1 MVLTDVLQVREEFVI
16 KKSIGDIEALTMEDL
31 QIREEFAKERQK
43 TAVEHKI
50 KKMNVFMEMRRI
62 IGEEFQKTAG
72 KNEIQK
78 MKKIKKA
85 IQRPEMI
92 PEMLAEKFTETKLPD
107 VTATT

>member
-16 KKSIGDIEALTMEDL
+16 KKSIEDIEALTMEDL

-50 KKMNVFMEMRRI
+50 KKMKVFMEMRRT

-72 KNEIQK
+72 KKEIQK
-78 MKKIKKA
+78 MKKIKRA
-85 IQRPEMI
+85 IQRPEM
-92 PEMLAEKFTETKLPD
+92 LAKKFIETTLTNA
-107 VTATT
+107 TAAT